1 MKLKILYMKEIHDID
16 KFLYDEYNYY
26 ILTPDKWND
35 YSYQTT
41 FRVKIIRNEEEFDEF
56 EVKLLFREQNIEK
69 SSFEIINEL
78 LEDSN
83 IIDIQSIS
91 NKFEFISLGNH
102 YEELKEIFNDEELD
116 YLLKRLNDIS
126 YLKSIHS
133 RQDLW
138 DITKEDGFKTS
149 LLRDQYYKRVY
160 YEGIDKVLNSI
171 KIAPEEC
178 YFDFSFIL
186 GNRKYHYNFNF
197 FDEKLPSRINVLIG
211 KNGVGKTKTLE
222 NLVDYLINPR
232 DSSSKA
238 VPHPNFL
245 TNLCV
250 FSYNPHDNFYIY
262 KKHDNISIEY
272 KYLGFNRYKTLR
284 DGIDIFDF
292 KNDEINFDILKT
304 LHNDYQDKIFWL
316 NSEDETKRQ
325 GHIEDLITEINRDFQ
340 IDRQIIQETIN
351 LNFKII
357 NQRISDS
364 KNFDLISFN
373 SFIELCKE
381 DEKKSKYVKRFYP
394 LSEAYVNIISEYIP
408 RIDNIGLKK
417 LNGEIELFTIF
428 EDFLDINKSNFYQE
442 LFYFDENE
450 KELNLSSGQKMY
462 SNLLLNLY
470 SMIKEN
476 SLIIIDEPENTLH
489 PNFEIGFIKIL
500 NAILEKFNSFAIIAT
515 HSSIIAREVPT
526 KFINMIVLDEDK
538 DIIEIQ
544 KPVMKSFGA
553 SITDITNY
561 IFDDVFYEN
570 KPYSKWLEKRVSEYK
585 KQLKDFEEFK
595 KDYQEIL
602 SYELLLEAND
612 FFRKNINV

>member
-1 MKLKILYMKEIHDID
+1 MKLKILYMKVIHDID
-16 KFLYDEYNYY
+16 KFLDDENDYY
-26 ILTPDKWND
+26 ILTPDAWDD

-41 FRVKIIRNEEEFDEF
+41 FSVKIIKNKQEFEEFEI
-56 EVKLLFREQNIEK
+56 KLLFRGQNIEK
-69 SSFEIINEL
+69 SSFEIIDEL
-78 LEDSN
+78 LGDSD

-91 NKFEFISLGNH
+91 DKFEFISLGNH
-102 YEELKEIFNDEELD
+102 YEELKEIFDDEELD

-126 YLKSIHS
+126 YLELIHS

-138 DITKEDGFKTS
+138 DITKEDGFETS
-149 LLRDQYYKRVY
+149 LLRDQYSKRVY

-178 YFDFSFIL
+178 FFSFSFNL
-186 GNRKYHYNFNF
+186 GTRTYNYSFNF
-197 FDEKLPSRINVLIG
+197 FDEILPSRINVLIG

-232 DSSSKA
+232 NSSSKA

-304 LHNDYQDKIFWL
+304 LHNDHQDKIFWL
-316 NSEDETKRQ
+316 NSEDKTKRQ
-325 GHIEDLITEINRDFQ
+325 GHIEDLITEINKNFK
-340 IDRQIIQETIN
+340 IDRQIIQNAIN
-351 LNFKII
+351 LNLKII
-357 NQRISDS
+357 NEKISDS

-373 SFIELCKE
+373 SFIELCEE
-381 DEKKSKYVKRFYP
+381 DEKKSKYVKIFHP
-394 LSEAYVNIISEYIP
+394 LSEAYENIISDYIP
-408 RIDNIGLKK
+408 KIYYIGLKK
-417 LNGEIELFTIF
+417 LNGDIEFF
-428 EDFLDINKSNFYQE
+428 DNFKDFLNINKSDFFQE

-450 KELNLSSGQKMY
+450 KEVNLSSGQKMY

-500 NAILEKFNSFAIIAT
+500 NDILEKFNSYAIIAT
-515 HSSIIAREVPT
+515 HSSIIAREIPT

-538 DIIEIQ
+538 DIVEIQ

-570 KPYSKWLEKRVSEYK
+570 KPYSKWLEKQVSEYK

-612 FFRKNINV
+612 IFRKNTHV

>member
-1 MKLKILYMKEIHDID
+1 MKLKILYMKQIHDID
-16 KFLYDEYNYY
+16 KFLHDEYNYY

-41 FRVKIIRNEEEFDEF
+41 FRVKIIKNKEELEEFEL
-56 EVKLLFREQNIEK
+56 KLLFRGQNIEK

-102 YEELKEIFNDEELD
+102 YEELKQIFENEELD
-116 YLLKRLNDIS
+116 YLFNELNDIS
-126 YLKSIHS
+126 YLKSTYKK
-133 RQDLW
+133 QYLW
-138 DITKEDGFKTS
+138 DITEEDGFETS
-149 LLRDQYYKRVY
+149 LLRNQYSKRVY

-178 YFDFSFIL
+178 FFSFSFNL
-186 GNRKYHYNFNF
+186 GTRTYNYSFNF
-197 FDEKLPSRINVLIG
+197 FDEMLPSRINVLIG

-222 NLVDYLINPR
+222 NLVDYLINPKN
-232 DSSSKA
+232 SSSKA

-304 LHNDYQDKIFWL
+304 LHNKYQDTILWL
-316 NSEDETKRQ
+316 NSEDEKKRQ
-325 GHIEDLITEINRDFQ
+325 GHIEDLITEINRDLQ
-340 IDRQIIQETIN
+340 IDKQIVQETIN

-381 DEKKSKYVKRFYP
+381 DEKKSKYVKRFHP

-417 LNGEIELFTIF
+417 LNEDIKLFTNF
-428 EDFLDINKSNFYQE
+428 GDFLDINKSNFYQE
-442 LFYFDENE
+442 LFYFDENGE
-450 KELNLSSGQKMY
+450 ELNLSSGQKMY

-515 HSSIIAREVPT
+515 HSSIIAREIPT

-538 DIIEIQ
+538 DIVEIQ

-570 KPYSKWLEKRVSEYK
+570 KPYSKWLEKQVSEYK

-612 FFRKNINV
+612 IFRKNTHV

>member
-1 MKLKILYMKEIHDID
+1 MKLKILYMKVIHDID
-16 KFLYDEYNYY
+16 KFLDDENDYY
-26 ILTPDKWND
+26 ILTPDTWDD

-41 FRVKIIRNEEEFDEF
+41 FSVKIIKNKEEFEEF
-56 EVKLLFREQNIEK
+56 EIKLLFRGQNIEK
-69 SSFEIINEL
+69 SSFEIIDEL
-78 LEDSN
+78 LGNPD

-91 NKFEFISLGNH
+91 DKFEFISLGNH
-102 YEELKEIFNDEELD
+102 YEELKEIFDNEELD

-126 YLKSIHS
+126 YLKFIYS

-138 DITKEDGFKTS
+138 DITKEDGFETS
-149 LLRDQYYKRVY
+149 LLREQYSKRVY

-171 KIAPEEC
+171 QIAPEEC
-178 YFDFSFIL
+178 FFNFSFLL
-186 GNRKYHYNFNF
+186 GNRKYHYNFKF

-222 NLVDYLINPR
+222 NLVDYLINPKP
-232 DSSSKA
+232 SLANA

-262 KKHDNISIEY
+262 KAHDNISIEY

-316 NSEDETKRQ
+316 NSEDKTKRQ

-381 DEKKSKYVKRFYP
+381 DEKKSKYVKNFHP
-394 LSEAYVNIISEYIP
+394 LSEAYFNIISEYIP
-408 RIDNIGLKK
+408 KIASIGLKR
-417 LNGEIELFTIF
+417 LNEDIEFF
-428 EDFLDINKSNFYQE
+428 ESFDNFLDVNKLNFYQE

-515 HSSIIAREVPT
+515 HSSIIAREIPT

-544 KPVMKSFGA
+544 RPVMKSFGA

-570 KPYSKWLEKRVSEYK
+570 KPYSKWLEKQVSEYK
-585 KQLKDFEEFK
+585 KQLKGFEEFK

>member
-1 MKLKILYMKEIHDID
+1 MKLKILYMKQIHDID
-16 KFLYDEYNYY
+16 KFLHDEYDYY

-35 YSYQTT
+35 YSYRTT

-56 EVKLLFREQNIEK
+56 EVKLLFRGQDIEK

-78 LEDSN
+78 LDDSN
-83 IIDIQSIS
+83 IIDIQTIS
-91 NKFEFISLGNH
+91 DKYEFISLGNH
-102 YEELKEIFNDEELD
+102 YEELKEIFDDKELD

-126 YLKSIHS
+126 YLKLIHS
-133 RQDLW
+133 GQDLW
-138 DITKEDGFKTS
+138 NITKEDGFETS
-149 LLRDQYYKRVY
+149 LLRDQYSKRVY

-178 YFDFSFIL
+178 FFSFSFNL
-186 GNRKYHYNFNF
+186 GTRTYNYSFNF
-197 FDEKLPSRINVLIG
+197 FDEMLPSRINVLIG

-232 DSSSKA
+232 DSSAKA

-250 FSYNPHDNFYIY
+250 FSYNPYDNFYIY

-292 KNDEINFDILKT
+292 QNDEINFDILKT
-304 LHNDYQDKIFWL
+304 LHNDYQDIILRL
-316 NSEDETKRQ
+316 NVEDPYKRQ
-325 GHIEDLITEINRDFQ
+325 GHIEDLITEINKNFE
-340 IDRQIIQETIN
+340 IDRQIIQNAIN
-351 LNFKII
+351 LNLKII
-357 NQRISDS
+357 NEKISDS

-381 DEKKSKYVKRFYP
+381 DERKSKYVKKFYP
-394 LSEAYVNIISEYIP
+394 LSESYVNIISKYIP
-408 RIDNIGLKK
+408 KIDNIGLKK
-417 LNGEIELFTIF
+417 LNGEIESFTSF

-442 LFYFDENE
+442 LFYFDEDE

-526 KFINMIVLDEDK
+526 EFINMIVLDEDK

-544 KPVMKSFGA
+544 KPFMKSFGA

-585 KQLKDFEEFK
+585 KQLKGFEEFK

-612 FFRKNINV
+612 FFRKNKNV

>member
-16 KFLYDEYNYY
+16 KFLYDEYDYY

-35 YSYQTT
+35 YSYQTS
-41 FRVKIIRNEEEFDEF
+41 FYVKIIKNEEELEEF
-56 EVKLLFREQNIEK
+56 GCKLLFRGQNIEK

-78 LEDSN
+78 LENSN

-91 NKFEFISLGNH
+91 NKFDFISLGNH
-102 YEELKEIFNDEELD
+102 YEELKQIFENEKLD
-116 YLLKRLNDIS
+116 YLLNELNDIS
-126 YLKSIHS
+126 YLKLTDKK
-133 RQDLW
+133 QDLW
-138 DITKEDGFKTS
+138 DITKEDGFETS
-149 LLRDQYYKRVY
+149 LLRDQYSKRVF

-178 YFDFSFIL
+178 FFSFSFNL
-186 GNRKYHYNFNF
+186 GNRTYNYRFNF
-197 FDEKLPSRINVLIG
+197 FDEILPSRINVLIG

-232 DSSSKA
+232 NSSAKA

-316 NSEDETKRQ
+316 NSEDKTKRQ
-325 GHIEDLITEINRDFQ
+325 GHIEDLITEINRNFQ

-381 DEKKSKYVKRFYP
+381 DEKKSKYVKKFYP

-408 RIDNIGLKK
+408 KIDNIGLKE
-417 LNGEIELFTIF
+417 LSGDIEFF
-428 EDFLDINKSNFYQE
+428 GNFNDFLDVNKSNFYQE
-442 LFYFDENE
+442 LFYFDEKG

-500 NAILEKFNSFAIIAT
+500 NTILKKFNSFAIIAT

-570 KPYSKWLEKRVSEYK
+570 KPYLKWLEKRVSEYK

-612 FFRKNINV
+612 IFRKNINV

>member
-1 MKLKILYMKEIHDID
+1 MKLKILYMKQIHDID
-16 KFLYDEYNYY
+16 KFLHDEYDYY

-35 YSYQTT
+35 YSYRTT

-56 EVKLLFREQNIEK
+56 EVKLLFRGQDIEK

-91 NKFEFISLGNH
+91 DKFEFISLGNH
-102 YEELKEIFNDEELD
+102 YEELKEIFDDGELD

-126 YLKSIHS
+126 YLKLIHS

-138 DITKEDGFKTS
+138 DITKEDGFETS
-149 LLRDQYYKRVY
+149 LLRDQYSKRVY

-171 KIAPEEC
+171 KIAPKEC
-178 YFDFSFIL
+178 FFSFSFNL
-186 GNRKYHYNFNF
+186 GTRTYNYSFNF
-197 FDEKLPSRINVLIG
+197 FDEILPSRINVLIG

-232 DSSSKA
+232 NSSSKA

-292 KNDEINFDILKT
+292 QNDQINFDILKT
-304 LHNDYQDKIFWL
+304 LHNDYQDTILWL
-316 NSEDETKRQ
+316 NAEDPYKRQ
-325 GHIEDLITEINRDFQ
+325 GHIEDLITEINKNFE
-340 IDRQIIQETIN
+340 IDRQIIQNAIN
-351 LNFKII
+351 LNLKII
-357 NQRISDS
+357 NEKISDS

-373 SFIELCKE
+373 SFIELCEE
-381 DEKKSKYVKRFYP
+381 DERKSKYVKKFYP
-394 LSEAYVNIISEYIP
+394 LSEAYVNIISKYIP
-408 RIDNIGLKK
+408 KIDNIGLKK
-417 LNGEIELFTIF
+417 LNGEIKSFTSF

-515 HSSIIAREVPT
+515 HSSIIAREIPT
-526 KFINMIVLDEDK
+526 KFIKMIVLDEDK
-538 DIIEIQ
+538 DIVEIQ
-544 KPVMKSFGA
+544 KPVIKSFGA

-570 KPYSKWLEKRVSEYK
+570 KPYSKWLEKQVSEYK
-585 KQLKDFEEFK
+585 KQLKDFEKFK

-612 FFRKNINV
+612 IFRKNTHV

>member
-1 MKLKILYMKEIHDID
+1 M
-16 KFLYDEYNYY
+16 
-26 ILTPDKWND
+26 
-35 YSYQTT
+35 
-41 FRVKIIRNEEEFDEF
+41 
-56 EVKLLFREQNIEK
+56 
-69 SSFEIINEL
+69 IN
-78 LEDSN
+78 
-83 IIDIQSIS
+83 
-91 NKFEFISLGNH
+91 SL
-102 YEELKEIFNDEELD
+102 ELKKFTCFSDSELQFC
-116 YLLKRLNDIS
+116 K
-126 YLKSIHS
+126 
-133 RQDLW
+133 
-138 DITKEDGFKTS
+138 G
-149 LLRDQYYKRVY
+149 
-160 YEGIDKVLNSI
+160 
-171 KIAPEEC
+171 
-178 YFDFSFIL
+178 
-186 GNRKYHYNFNF
+186 
-197 FDEKLPSRINVLIG
+197 INVLIG

-570 KPYSKWLEKRVSEYK
+570 KPYSKWLEKQVSEYK

-612 FFRKNINV
+612 IFRKNTHV

>member
-1 MKLKILYMKEIHDID
+1 MKLKILYMKVIHDID
-16 KFLYDEYNYY
+16 KFLDDENDYY
-26 ILTPDKWND
+26 ILTPDAWDD

-41 FRVKIIRNEEEFDEF
+41 FSVKIIKNKQEFEEFEI
-56 EVKLLFREQNIEK
+56 KLLFRGQNIEK
-69 SSFEIINEL
+69 SSFEIIDEL
-78 LEDSN
+78 LGDSD

-91 NKFEFISLGNH
+91 DKFEFISLGNH
-102 YEELKEIFNDEELD
+102 YEELKEIFDDEELD

-126 YLKSIHS
+126 YLELIHS

-138 DITKEDGFKTS
+138 DITKEDGFETS
-149 LLRDQYYKRVY
+149 LLRDQYSKRVY

-178 YFDFSFIL
+178 FFSFSFNL
-186 GNRKYHYNFNF
+186 GTRTYNYSFNF
-197 FDEKLPSRINVLIG
+197 FDEILPSRINVLIG

-232 DSSSKA
+232 NSSSKA

-304 LHNDYQDKIFWL
+304 LHNDHQDKIFWL
-316 NSEDETKRQ
+316 NSEDKTKRQ
-325 GHIEDLITEINRDFQ
+325 GHIEDLITEINKNFK
-340 IDRQIIQETIN
+340 IDRQIIQNAIN
-351 LNFKII
+351 LNLKII
-357 NQRISDS
+357 NEKISDS

-373 SFIELCKE
+373 SFIELCEE
-381 DEKKSKYVKRFYP
+381 DEKKSKYVKIFHP
-394 LSEAYVNIISEYIP
+394 LSEAYENIISDYIP
-408 RIDNIGLKK
+408 KIYYIGLKK
-417 LNGEIELFTIF
+417 LNGDIEFF
-428 EDFLDINKSNFYQE
+428 DNFKDFLNINKSDFFQE

-450 KELNLSSGQKMY
+450 KEVNLSSGQKMY

-500 NAILEKFNSFAIIAT
+500 NAILEKFNSYAIIAT
-515 HSSIIAREVPT
+515 HSSIIAREIPT

-538 DIIEIQ
+538 DIVEIQ

-570 KPYSKWLEKRVSEYK
+570 KPYSKWLEKQVSEYK

-612 FFRKNINV
+612 IFRKNTHV

>member
-1 MKLKILYMKEIHDID
+1 MKEIHDID

-26 ILTPDKWND
+26 ILTPSKWND
-35 YSYQTT
+35 YNYKTSFSVT
-41 FRVKIIRNEEEFDEF
+41 IIRNKEELEEFHIR
-56 EVKLLFREQNIEK
+56 LLFRGQNTEK

-102 YEELKEIFNDEELD
+102 YEELKQIFQNEELD
-116 YLLKRLNDIS
+116 YLLNELNDIS
-126 YLKSIHS
+126 YLKSTEKK
-133 RQDLW
+133 QNLW
-138 DITKEDGFKTS
+138 DITKEDGFETS
-149 LLRDQYYKRVY
+149 LLRDQYSKRVY
-160 YEGIDKVLNSI
+160 YEGINKVLNSI
-171 KIAPEEC
+171 QISPEEC
-178 YFDFSFIL
+178 HFHFSFNL
-186 GNRKYHYNFNF
+186 GNREYNYSFDF

-222 NLVDYLINPR
+222 NLVDYLINPIV
-232 DSSSKA
+232 SPSIA
-238 VPHPNFL
+238 LPHPNFL

-250 FSYNPHDNFYIY
+250 FSYNPYDNFYIY
-262 KKHDNISIEY
+262 KEHDNISIEY

-284 DGIDIFDF
+284 DGIDIFDL
-292 KNDEINFDILKT
+292 NSDAINSNILKI
-304 LHNDYQDKIFWL
+304 LHDDYQDSILLL
-316 NSEDETKRQ
+316 NAEAHHTRQ
-325 GHIEDLITEINRDFQ
+325 KSMEQLINLINNKFQ
-340 IDRQIIQETIN
+340 IDKKIIEDAIN

-357 NQRISDS
+357 NKKISDS

-373 SFIELCKE
+373 SFIELCK
-381 DEKKSKYVKRFYP
+381 DDNKKSKYVKRFNS
-394 LSEAYVNIISEYIP
+394 LSESYLNMISSYIP
-408 RIDNIGLKK
+408 KIASLGLKK
-417 LNGEIELFTIF
+417 LNQEIKLYESF
-428 EDFLDINKSNFYQE
+428 EDFLDINTLDFYQE
-442 LFYFDENE
+442 LFYFDKNA

-462 SNLLLNLY
+462 LNLLINLY

-515 HSSIIAREVPT
+515 HSSIIAREIPT

-538 DIIEIQ
+538 DIVEIQ

-570 KPYSKWLEKRVSEYK
+570 KPYSKWLEKQITEYK
-585 KQLKDFEEFK
+585 KQLKNFEEFK

-612 FFRKNINV
+612 FFRKNSNV